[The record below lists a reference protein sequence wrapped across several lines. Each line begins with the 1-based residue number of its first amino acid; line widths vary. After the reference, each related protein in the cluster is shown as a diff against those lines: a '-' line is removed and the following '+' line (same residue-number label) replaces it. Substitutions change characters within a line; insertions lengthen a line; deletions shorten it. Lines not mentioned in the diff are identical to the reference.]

1 MIVAESFVVV
11 AAAAAA
17 AAAAVAVAA
26 TMVVHYK
33 IRQGTF
39 HEAAVHSSLSFIV
52 CLSLLLRFRCC
63 DRENSRIALRVSYCI
78 ASRN

>member
-1 MIVAESFVVV
+1 MSALAVAV
-11 AAAAAA
+11 AAAAVAAA

-39 HEAAVHSSLSFIV
+39 HGAAVHSSLIV
-52 CLSLLLRFRCC
+52 YCLSLLLRFVVVIGTTRGLHC
-63 DRENSRIALRVSYCI
+63 EYCI